1 MTGIKNAGMLLS
13 PSLLLV
19 ETCVVGY
26 ASTSSVHHRKIGAIA
41 TSSFPMQDNVLTNVR
56 FLTDATRKIFESP
69 CFRFVP
75 FMTK

>member
-13 PSLLLV
+13 ISIAPRG
-19 ETCVVGY
+19 CVVSY

-56 FLTDATRKIFESP
+56 FLTDAHEENF
-69 CFRFVP
+69 
-75 FMTK
+75 

>member
-41 TSSFPMQDNVLTNVR
+41 TSSFPTQNNVWIKVR
-56 FLTDATRKIFESP
+56 FLTDGLINQ
-69 CFRFVP
+69 
-75 FMTK
+75 